1 MGRMNLSGWTPEAIA
16 ARKQQQ
22 ANDRQKRKRAKEKEE
37 RDMAKK
43 KEVLTESSPEVVE
56 FVDDL
61 RGLKF
66 VGMIELIAAWERRYK
81 QPFPIGSSVVAIPGE
96 THAEYHERFEHH
108 RQMALAKFYSQDFY
122 ARQKAKE
129 RKKAFDTK
137 EAMEAK
143 RAGIS
148 VFELQKRRKI
158 AAAAA
163 AEAKKARQVQRL
175 ADKIAA

>member
-56 FVDDL
+56 IVNFL
-61 RGLKF
+61 REWKF
-66 VGMIELIAAWERRYK
+66 KDMIEPIAKWERHHK
-81 QPFPIGSSVVAIPGE
+81 QALPIGSSVVAIPGE
-96 THAEYHERFEHH
+96 TYADYHKRFEHH
-108 RQMALAKFYSQDFY
+108 RQMALAKFYSQDFF

-129 RKKAFDTK
+129 RKNAFDNK
-137 EAMEAK
+137 EALEAQ
-143 RAGIS
+143 RAGIT

-158 AAAAA
+158 AAAAD
-163 AEAKKARQVQRL
+163 AKKDRQVQRL